1 MRARLG
7 ARLCLLACLTAASG
21 TVGLAVP
28 AGAAPAV
35 DKGPAATSAKSVA
48 SKSTA
53 KVAAGDV
60 STTAATHDD
69 AQDDGN
75 CTTSRKRLWVDSEGW
90 IVRRVTT
97 CR

>member
-1 MRARLG
+1 MRARFG
-7 ARLCLLACLTAASG
+7 ARLCLLALLTAASG
-21 TVGLAVP
+21 AVGLALP

-35 DKGPAATSAKSVA
+35 DKAPVAASAKSVA

-53 KVAAGDV
+53 KVAAGDPA
-60 STTAATHDD
+60 TTATTHDD
-69 AQDDGN
+69 GQDDGN